1 MIQATLPCKKKL
13 KILTVKPYRRKRKV
27 LLPLLITTT
36 CILNADAIDRQPTKS
51 CKLRRSSSGIAAT
64 LDKRKNRE
72 EKPEKVL
79 LQPDHTTKSGTA
91 SLFLW
96 VFFFL
101 SFASSSAKK
110 ETQTKLFR
118 SQIFPPY
125 RKMSSYTHIFP
136 LTLGKRSPTALSSP
150 AYPTST

>member
-51 CKLRRSSSGIAAT
+51 YKLRSSSSRIAAT

-91 SLFLW
+91 SLFYGL
-96 VFFFL
+96 FL
-101 SFASSSAKK
+101 SF
-110 ETQTKLFR
+110 FR
-118 SQIFPPY
+118 FFFCEEGDTNQIVPFSNISPY

-136 LTLGKRSPTALSSP
+136 ITLGKRSPTALSSP
-150 AYPTST
+150 TYPTST